1 MTAKRDY
8 YDVLGVPRSA
18 SADEVKK
25 AYRRLAMQYHP
36 DRNQGDKGAE
46 AMFKEVSEAYEVLS
60 DADKRRQ
67 YDQYGHEGLKS
78 AFGPDGFNFSRDF
91 THVSDLQ
98 DLFGSLFGDGSGGV
112 FEDLFG
118 GGRRTSRTGPQ
129 QGADLRFDLEIDF
142 EEAMFGSRREI
153 TLTVAEQC
161 AACKGMGSEP
171 GAVEESCRHCGGRG
185 AVISSSGFF
194 QVRQTCPVCSG
205 SGRMIT
211 KPCRECKGAGRQKN
225 RKRLTLPI
233 RPGVETGSRL
243 RLAGQGEGGVRGG
256 PAGDL
261 YVLLHVKPSA
271 LFQREGTELLCEFP
285 VPMHIAAIGGEV
297 SVPTLDGFAALKIE
311 AGTETGRIYRLRGKG
326 APSLDGH
333 GQGDLHMRVVVE
345 VPTRLDSK
353 QKKMLKDF
361 GESCKDENH
370 PMSGKLRDQANGF
383 FKAKQEIAKTKDSK
397 SG

>member
-1 MTAKRDY
+1 MSAKRDY
-8 YDVLGVPRSA
+8 YEVLGVARSA
-18 SADEVKK
+18 SPDEVKK

-36 DRNQGDKGAE
+36 DRNQGDKTAE
-46 AMFKEVSEAYEVLS
+46 ARFKEISEAYEVLS

-98 DLFGSLFGDGSGGV
+98 DLFGSLFGEGGGI
-112 FEDLFG
+112 FEEFFG

-129 QGADLRFDLEIDF
+129 QGADLRYDLEIEF
-142 EEAMFGSRREI
+142 EEAMFGTRREI

-161 AACKGMGSEP
+161 AACKGMGSDP
-171 GAVEESCRHCGGRG
+171 GSTEETCRHCGGRG
-185 AVISSSGFF
+185 AVIASSGFF

-211 KPCRECKGAGRQKN
+211 KPCRECKGTGRQKN
-225 RKRLTLPI
+225 RKRLTIPI

-256 PAGDL
+256 PPGDL
-261 YVLLHVKPSA
+261 YVLLHVKASE
-271 LFQREGTELLCEFP
+271 LFQREGTELLCEVP
-285 VPMHIAAIGGEV
+285 VPMHVATLGGEV
-297 SVPTLDGFAALKIE
+297 SVPTLEGVASLKID
-311 AGTETGRIYRLRGKG
+311 AGTETGRVYRLRGKG

-333 GQGDLHMRVVVE
+333 GQGDLHVRVLVE
-345 VPTRLDSK
+345 VPVRLDSR
-353 QKKMLKDF
+353 QKKILKEFSDSCREENYPL
-361 GESCKDENH
+361 GE
-370 PMSGKLRDQANGF
+370 KLRQRAGDF
-383 FKAKQEIAKTKDSK
+383 YRSKQDLAKTRES
-397 SG
+397 

>member
-8 YDVLGVPRSA
+8 YEVLGVPRSA

-36 DRNQGDKGAE
+36 DRNQGDKASE
-46 AMFKEVSEAYEVLS
+46 AKFKEVSEAYEVLS
-60 DADKRRQ
+60 DANKRQ
-67 YDQYGHEGLKS
+67 LFDQYGHDGLKS

-98 DLFGSLFGDGSGGV
+98 DLFGSLFGDGGGV

-129 QGADLRFDLEIDF
+129 QGADLRFDLEIEF
-142 EEAMFGSRREI
+142 AEAMFGAKREI
-153 TLTVAEQC
+153 TLSVAEQC
-161 AACKGMGSEP
+161 GACKGMGSEP
-171 GAVEESCRHCGGRG
+171 GSIEETCRHCGGRG
-185 AVISSSGFF
+185 AVISASGFF

-205 SGRMIT
+205 TGKMIT
-211 KPCRECKGAGRQKN
+211 KPCRDCKGSGRQKN

-261 YVLLHVKPSA
+261 YVLLHVKPVD
-271 LFQREGTELLCEFP
+271 LFQREGTELLCEIP
-285 VPMHIAAIGGEV
+285 VPMHIAALGGDV
-297 SVPTLDGFAALKIE
+297 NVPTLDGFASLKID
-311 AGTETGRIYRLRGKG
+311 AGTETGKIYRLRGKG

-333 GQGDLHMRVVVE
+333 GYGDLHVRVVVE
-345 VPTRLDSK
+345 VPIRLDSK
-353 QKKMLKDF
+353 LKKILKDF
-361 GESCKDENH
+361 SDSCEDSNY
-370 PMSGKLRDQANGF
+370 PMGQKIRDRAALF
-383 FKAKQEIAKTKDSK
+383 FREKQDLSKAKEP
-397 SG
+397 